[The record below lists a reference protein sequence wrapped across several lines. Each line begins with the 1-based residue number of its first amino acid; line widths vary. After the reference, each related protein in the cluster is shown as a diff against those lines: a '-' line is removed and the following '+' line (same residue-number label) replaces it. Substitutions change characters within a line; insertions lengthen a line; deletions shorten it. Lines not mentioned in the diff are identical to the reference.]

1 MTVQHP
7 DVVVSYIKTKNKIR
21 KIVSYR
27 SMDCELRQAHER
39 INDFLSSRFVPSK
52 FAKAYVRGRSIYYNA
67 LAHIYNDYFV
77 MLDIKD
83 FFPSICH
90 QQLIKKLYHEINLRK
105 RNQININECRNLV
118 DVCSVSTRGLPLGFI
133 NSPILANIYM
143 KEFDNIFY
151 GKIKN
156 LGLHNP
162 IYTRYADDIVV
173 SFKGESDLDF
183 NSLKNQIL
191 DLVTQL
197 LKKYG
202 LRINTHKTRCYS
214 LYTSNHVRITGVNIS
229 KGDDNRR
236 HLTIGRTVKNQLFWD
251 AIKCFEFKD
260 DKMINHVKGLQSFV
274 LSIEKT
280 GYESCYSQAMI
291 EKVQKLGFSSLK
303 EMIDSL

>member
-39 INDFLSSRFVPSK
+39 INGFLSSRFVASK
-52 FAKAYVRGRSIYYNA
+52 FAKAYVKGRSIYYNA
-67 LAHIYNDYFV
+67 LAHMYNDYFV

-105 RNQININECRNLV
+105 RNQIDINECRNLV

-151 GKIKN
+151 GKIRN
-156 LGLHNP
+156 LGLQNP

-191 DLVTQL
+191 ELATQL

-202 LRINTHKTRCYS
+202 LRMNARKTCCYS
-214 LYTSNHVRITGVNIS
+214 LHISNHVRITGVNIS

-236 HLTIGRTVKNQLFWD
+236 RLTIGRTVKNQLFWD
-251 AIKCFEFKD
+251 AIKCFESKD

-291 EKVQKLGFSSLK
+291 EKVRKLGFASLK